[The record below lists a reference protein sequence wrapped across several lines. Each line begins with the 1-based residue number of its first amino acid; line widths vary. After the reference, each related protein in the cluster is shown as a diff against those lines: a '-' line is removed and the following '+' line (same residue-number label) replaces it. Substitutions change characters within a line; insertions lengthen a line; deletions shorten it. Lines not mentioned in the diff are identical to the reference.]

1 MPATHIAAVSYICC
15 IKVQV
20 GLAIQAWRGLSLCL
34 AATTGEY
41 LLEDLLI
48 APLFGYKISHIVANK
63 QPSQTAKQTINNI
76 IPWLQSKVTVSLGS

>member
-1 MPATHIAAVSYICC
+1 
-15 IKVQV
+15 VQV

-63 QPSQTAKQTINNI
+63 QPSQTAKRSNQTNNQQHN
-76 IPWLQSKVTVSLGS
+76 PLAAK